1 MEVQNVIG
9 LREEKNAYFGWR
21 GIESVVG
28 GDGI

>member
-1 MEVQNVIG
+1 MEVQNVTG

-21 GIESVVG
+21 GIESVL